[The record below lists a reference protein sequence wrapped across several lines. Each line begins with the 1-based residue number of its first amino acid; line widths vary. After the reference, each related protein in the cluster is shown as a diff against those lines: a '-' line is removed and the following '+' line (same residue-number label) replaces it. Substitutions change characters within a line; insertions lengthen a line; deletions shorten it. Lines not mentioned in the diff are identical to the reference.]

1 MLCLA
6 ELVELLRLTLLVLVL
21 LLLLLLLASFVVR
34 LRCRLVL
41 GVDPDGSASGI
52 VAGFLLVDIGVC
64 FCALFLLSISLV
76 IRELIVPVVPTLIEP
91 PALLISSG
99 SETMTLL

>member
-6 ELVELLRLTLLVLVL
+6 ELVELLRLILLVLVL
-21 LLLLLLLASFVVR
+21 LPLLLASSAVR

-41 GVDPDGSASGI
+41 GVDPEGSESGI

-64 FCALFLLSISLV
+64 CCALLLLSISFV

-91 PALLISSG
+91 PAPLISSG
-99 SETMTLL
+99 FETMTLL